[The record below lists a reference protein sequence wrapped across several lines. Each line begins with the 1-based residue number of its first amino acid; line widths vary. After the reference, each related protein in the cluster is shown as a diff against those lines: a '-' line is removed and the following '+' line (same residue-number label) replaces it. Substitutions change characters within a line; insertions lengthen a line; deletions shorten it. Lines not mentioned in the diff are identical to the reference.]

1 MQFLAK
7 MTLCCFFISACQ
19 SGVDSEAEQAG
30 TAAVVTVEKVSRKIG
45 VRNFQEINLTM
56 SSLTGIDNQSKPI
69 KEVYNIVSS
78 MLPLD
83 NSANAFHPP
92 VQVAVFRLASSYCH
106 QLINNG
112 EGRAELFPE
121 IDFDAPAAV
130 ALAPDKRD
138 DVATAFVAAFWDRSA
153 AVQLPVSESVAKI
166 TQYIGEALGESSATK
181 DSERYIA
188 NDVKPMRQT
197 KEVLFTVCNAMLASA
212 PVMFH

>member
-7 MTLCCFFISACQ
+7 IILCCFFMSACQ
-19 SGVDSEAEQAG
+19 SGVDSEDKHAG
-30 TAAVVTVEKVSRKIG
+30 SAQGVTVEKVPRKIG
-45 VRNFQEINLTM
+45 VRNFQEINLTL
-56 SSLTGIDNQSKPI
+56 SALTGIDHQSQPI

-83 NSANAFHPP
+83 NSADAFHAP

-112 EGRAELFPE
+112 EARAKIFPE
-121 IDFDAPAAV
+121 INFDAPAAV
-130 ALAPDKRD
+130 ALAPDKRH
-138 DVATAFVAAFWDRSA
+138 DVATACVTAFWGRSA
-153 AVQLPVSESVAKI
+153 AVQPPVAESVAKL
-166 TQYIGEALGESSATK
+166 TQFIGEALGEPSTAS

-188 NDVKPMRQT
+188 KDIKPIQQT
-197 KEVLFTVCNAMLASA
+197 KAVLFTVCNAMLASA